1 MATMPLLAE
10 LLDRSLRSPAASPWP
25 LLTFSLHLA
34 SLLSSERS
42 SHHAIVVCRSSQVSS
57 AAPPSSLM
65 STTVACSSSSTP
77 LQVSSFFSFVQ
88 ELRRAPLLSSQ
99 LTTPPSQA
107 PARLRRV
114 PSHFTAEPEPPE
126 SPLPS
131 SSCASVPESG
141 AAAST
146 AAEFHAPRLRPEHQ
160 SSPRA
165 AAPPRA
171 EPPPVLP
178 GAATEH
184 VHLVVMPEHAK

>member
-1 MATMPLLAE
+1 MAAAHVQSPPRLAAVQRAFE
-10 LLDRSLRSPAASPWP
+10 PSRHRRLPKLTGEQRCPAVVSD
-25 LLTFSLHLA
+25 
-34 SLLSSERS
+34 E
-42 SHHAIVVCRSSQVSS
+42 HHCCMFFFFD
-57 AAPPSSLM
+57 AAPGL
-65 STTVACSSSSTP
+65 
-77 LQVSSFFSFVQ
+77 LSFVQ